1 MSITILAEALGKINP
16 RLNTWDIVKY
26 LVGDMCYGGSVTN
39 KYDKSLIARI
49 LHMYAHDWTTTPPF
63 IPVSEK

>member
-1 MSITILAEALGKINP
+1 MSITILAETLGKIDP
-16 RLNTWDIVKY
+16 RLNTWKIVKY

-39 KYDKSLIARI
+39 KYDKNMIVRMLQ
-49 LHMYAHDWTTTPPF
+49 MYTHDWTATPLF